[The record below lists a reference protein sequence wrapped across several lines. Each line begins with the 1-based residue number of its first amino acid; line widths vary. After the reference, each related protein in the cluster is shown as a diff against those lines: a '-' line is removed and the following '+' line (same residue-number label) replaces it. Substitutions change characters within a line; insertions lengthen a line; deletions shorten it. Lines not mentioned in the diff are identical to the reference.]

1 MAIDFYELGKQS
13 GAKTAKGQR
22 SGFQSLVSSATKPIE
37 DMLANSKAATA
48 ALTAAMPAGV
58 PIEKVPEELRGQVT
72 NFLTENKKSYTDATK
87 VIASGINPQSDRY
100 KNAVETINKVNTRF
114 ENLSGNLENIALQRQ
129 AALDDPSY
137 SNFTTDEDA
146 TTFNNLANGSLYTT
160 MTVNE
165 DGSFNYVD
173 ARNESKKFSEF
184 KINKTG
190 YLGQQA
196 YLAMVEANAKYKLQN
211 RTFVPWEKMLENQT
225 MQVDVLFN
233 KLGPTGVLDY
243 AFSDNQFIE
252 DYAKTKKTTVN
263 DLRKLPEGVAEEYKK
278 YNLLK
283 LKEEYEA
290 AQNFYDPNS
299 GFTRTGLELQAKK
312 RQEKDAFLKLFPSEK
327 VKEAPQEIIKYL
339 NNKTANTRNF
349 AFSGF
354 PKKAKY
360 EIKDGKKILVTPGS
374 QIGSLKDEEGND
386 LPVGFYIQKY
396 VKDNEGNDVYKWELI
411 QEGFKLTWPKLENY
425 LNYDLIA
432 LN

>member
-13 GAKTAKGQR
+13 GAKTLKGQQ

-100 KNAVETINKVNTRF
+100 KNAVETINKVNIRF
-114 ENLSGNLENIALQRQ
+114 ENLSGNLENIALKRQ

-299 GFTRTGLELQAKK
+299 GFTKTGLELQAKK
-312 RQEKDAFLKLFPSEK
+312 KQEKDAFLKLFPSKK
-327 VKEAPQEIIKYL
+327 VKEAPQEMIKYL

-349 AFSGF
+349 AFSG
-354 PKKAKY
+354 
-360 EIKDGKKILVTPGS
+360 IPGS
-374 QIGSLKDEEGND
+374 QVGSLKDENGND
-386 LPVGFYIQKY
+386 LPIGFYIQKY
-396 VKDNEGNDVYKWELI
+396 VKDNEGNDLYKWELM
-411 QEGFKLTWPKLENY
+411 QEGYKLTWPRLENY

>member
-1 MAIDFYELGKQS
+1 MAIDFYELGKRS
-13 GAKTAKGQR
+13 GAKTPEGQQ
-22 SGFQSLVSSATKPIE
+22 SGFESLVSSATKPIK
-37 DMLANSKAATA
+37 DMLATSKAATA

-72 NFLTENKKSYTDATK
+72 NFLTENKAAYRDATK
-87 VIASGINPQSDRY
+87 VLASGINAQSERY
-100 KNAVETINKVNTRF
+100 KNAVEVINKVNNKF
-114 ENLSGNLENIALQRQ
+114 ENLSGSLENIALQRQ

-137 SNFTTDEDA
+137 SDFTTDEDA

-173 ARNESKKFSEF
+173 AAKKSKAFSDF

-190 YLGQQA
+190 YLGQQG
-196 YLAMVEANAKYKLQN
+196 YLSMVESNAKYKSQN
-211 RTFVPWEKMLENQT
+211 RTFIAWEDMKENQSL
-225 MQVDVLFN
+225 QLNVLFN
-233 KLGPTGVLDY
+233 KLGVRGSLDY
-243 AFSDNQFIE
+243 AFSDKQFIN
-252 DYAKTKKTTVN
+252 DYSKNNNISIN
-263 DLRKLPEGVAEEYKK
+263 DLKKNPGEVVEEYKQ

-283 LKEEYEA
+283 LEKEYEA
-290 AQNFYDPNS
+290 AQSFYDPNS
-299 GFTRTGLELQAKK
+299 GFTKSGLELQAKK
-312 RQEKDAFLKLFPSEK
+312 RQEKDNFLKLFPSKK

-349 AFSGF
+349 AFSG
-354 PKKAKY
+354 
-360 EIKDGKKILVTPGS
+360 VPGQDVS
-374 QIGSLKDEEGND
+374 PLKDENGND
-386 LPVGFYIQKY
+386 LPIGFYIQKY

>member
-1 MAIDFYELGKQS
+1 MAIDFYTLGKQS
-13 GAKTAKGQR
+13 GAKTAEGQQ

-72 NFLTENKKSYTDATK
+72 NFLTENKRSYTDATK

-114 ENLSGNLENIALQRQ
+114 ENLSGNLENIAIQRQ

-173 ARNESKKFSEF
+173 TRNESKKFSEF

-196 YLAMVEANAKYKLQN
+196 YLAMAEANAKYKLQN

-252 DYAKTKKTTVN
+252 DYAKNKKITVN
-263 DLRKLPEGVAEEYKK
+263 DLRKKPEGVAEEYKK
-278 YNLLK
+278 YNILK

-290 AQNFYDPNS
+290 APNFYDPNS
-299 GFTRTGLELQAKK
+299 GFTKSGLELQAKK
-312 RQEKDAFLKLFPSEK
+312 RQEKDAFLKLFPSKK
-327 VKEAPQEIIKYL
+327 VKEAPQEMIKYL

-349 AFSGF
+349 AFSG
-354 PKKAKY
+354 
-360 EIKDGKKILVTPGS
+360 IPGS
-374 QIGSLKDEEGND
+374 QVGSLKNEEGND

>member
-1 MAIDFYELGKQS
+1 MAIDFYELGKRS
-13 GAKTAKGQR
+13 GAKTPEGQQ
-22 SGFQSLVSSATKPIE
+22 SGFESLVSSATKPIK
-37 DMLANSKAATA
+37 DMLATSKAATA

-72 NFLTENKKSYTDATK
+72 NFLTENKAAYRDATK
-87 VIASGINPQSDRY
+87 VLASGINAQSERY
-100 KNAVETINKVNTRF
+100 KNAVEVINKVNNKF
-114 ENLSGNLENIALQRQ
+114 ENLSGSLENIALQRQ

-137 SNFTTDEDA
+137 SDFTTDEDA

-173 ARNESKKFSEF
+173 AAKKSKAFSDF

-190 YLGQQA
+190 YLGQQG
-196 YLAMVEANAKYKLQN
+196 YLSMVESNAKYKSQN
-211 RTFVPWEKMLENQT
+211 RTFIAWEDMKENQSL
-225 MQVDVLFN
+225 QLNVLFN
-233 KLGPTGVLDY
+233 KLGVRGSLDY
-243 AFSDNQFIE
+243 AFSDKQFIN
-252 DYAKTKKTTVN
+252 DYSKNNNISIN
-263 DLRKLPEGVAEEYKK
+263 DLKKNPGEVVEEYKQ

-283 LKEEYEA
+283 LEKEYEA
-290 AQNFYDPNS
+290 AQSFYDPNS
-299 GFTRTGLELQAKK
+299 GFTKSGLELQAKK
-312 RQEKDAFLKLFPSEK
+312 RQEKDNFLKLFPPSSK
-327 VKEAPQEIIKYL
+327 GVSIPKEPPQEIIKYL

-349 AFSGF
+349 AFSG
-354 PKKAKY
+354 
-360 EIKDGKKILVTPGS
+360 VPGQDVS
-374 QIGSLKDEEGND
+374 PLKDENGND
-386 LPVGFYIQKY
+386 LPIGFYIQKY

>member
-1 MAIDFYELGKQS
+1 MAIDFYELGKRS
-13 GAKTAKGQR
+13 GAKTPEGQQ
-22 SGFQSLVSSATKPIE
+22 SGFESLVSSATKPIK
-37 DMLANSKAATA
+37 DMLATSKAATA

-72 NFLTENKKSYTDATK
+72 NFLTENKAAYRDATK
-87 VIASGINPQSDRY
+87 VLASGINAQSERY
-100 KNAVETINKVNTRF
+100 KNAVEVINKVNNKF
-114 ENLSGNLENIALQRQ
+114 ENLSGSLENIALQRQ

-137 SNFTTDEDA
+137 SDFTTDEDA

-173 ARNESKKFSEF
+173 AAKKSKAFSDF

-190 YLGQQA
+190 YLGQQG
-196 YLAMVEANAKYKLQN
+196 YLSMVESNAKYKSQN
-211 RTFVPWEKMLENQT
+211 RTFIAWEDMKENQSL
-225 MQVDVLFN
+225 QLNVLFN
-233 KLGPTGVLDY
+233 KLGVRGSLDY
-243 AFSDNQFIE
+243 AFSDKQFIN
-252 DYAKTKKTTVN
+252 DYSKNNNISIN
-263 DLRKLPEGVAEEYKK
+263 DLKKNPGEVVEEYKQ

-283 LKEEYEA
+283 LEKEYEA
-290 AQNFYDPNS
+290 AQSFYDPNS
-299 GFTRTGLELQAKK
+299 GFTKSGLELQAKK
-312 RQEKDAFLKLFPSEK
+312 RQEKDNFLKLFPSKK

-349 AFSGF
+349 AFSG
-354 PKKAKY
+354 
-360 EIKDGKKILVTPGS
+360 VPGQDVS
-374 QIGSLKDEEGND
+374 PLKDENGND
-386 LPVGFYIQKY
+386 LPIGFYIQKY

-411 QEGFKLTWPKLENY
+411 QEGFKLTWPRLENY

>member
-1 MAIDFYELGKQS
+1 MAIDFYELGRQS
-13 GAKTAKGQR
+13 GAKTPKGQQ

-58 PIEKVPEELRGQVT
+58 PIEKVPEELRSQVT

-100 KNAVETINKVNTRF
+100 KNAVETINKVNIRF
-114 ENLSGNLENIALQRQ
+114 ENLSGNLENIALKRQ

-299 GFTRTGLELQAKK
+299 GFTKTGLELQAKK
-312 RQEKDAFLKLFPSEK
+312 KQEKDAFLKLFPSKK
-327 VKEAPQEIIKYL
+327 VKEAPQEMIKYL
-339 NNKTANTRNF
+339 NNKTANTRDF
-349 AFSGF
+349 AFSG
-354 PKKAKY
+354 
-360 EIKDGKKILVTPGS
+360 IPGS
-374 QIGSLKDEEGND
+374 QVGSLKDENGND
-386 LPVGFYIQKY
+386 LPIGFYIQKY
-396 VKDNEGNDVYKWELI
+396 VKDNEGNDLYKWELM
-411 QEGFKLTWPKLENY
+411 QEGYKLTWPRLENY